1 MKLESF
7 IMPEP
12 RIIKKYPNRRLYDT
26 EKSCYITL
34 TNVKE
39 LVMAGVEFQVVDSN
53 SSADITRTILL
64 QIIMEEE
71 SQGKPL
77 FSENALSSLIRFYG
91 GTFQGVLGQYL
102 EESLA
107 AFTQQQQQ
115 LFSAETNPVGMQNIA
130 QLAQQNM
137 KMWADMQSSFFQQS
151 ADPAKDNKKK

>member
-1 MKLESF
+1 MA
-7 IMPEP
+7 EP

-26 EKSCYITL
+26 EQSCYITL

-53 SSADITRTILL
+53 SSDDITRTILL

-77 FSENALSSLIRFYG
+77 FSESALSNLIRFYG
-91 GTFQGVLGQYL
+91 GTFQGVLGKYL
-102 EESLA
+102 EESLV
-107 AFTQQQQQ
+107 AFSQQQQQ
-115 LFSAETNPVGMQNIA
+115 LFSSSTNSNPMQNIA

-137 KMWADMQSSFFQQS
+137 KVWTDMQSSFFQQS
-151 ADPAKDNKKK
+151 ADSAKDNKKK